1 LEPQLIRFIY
11 NEELYRLEEKKS
23 SPGKML
29 VAVDDSF
36 DKQKEF
42 LRKILS
48 SINLSLDDVELVK
61 KNDGLKISGLNF
73 NIIISF
79 GIQILEQPGL
89 EPYSNI
95 KVNERTIIMAESL
108 DTITNDSTNE
118 HKKKLWSL
126 LKNHFK

>member
-1 LEPQLIRFIY
+1 
-11 NEELYRLEEKKS
+11 
-23 SPGKML
+23 ML

-48 SINLSLDDVELVK
+48 SINLNLDDVEVVK
-61 KNDGLKISGLNF
+61 KNDGLEISGLNF